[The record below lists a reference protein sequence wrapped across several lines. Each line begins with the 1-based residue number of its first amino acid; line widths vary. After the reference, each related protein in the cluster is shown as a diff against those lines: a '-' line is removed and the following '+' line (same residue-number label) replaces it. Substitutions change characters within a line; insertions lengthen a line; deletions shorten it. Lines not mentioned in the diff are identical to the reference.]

1 MPSEERHTPSAHS
14 RRVLVTSAN
23 ILGAVRERAIHRTDV
38 LVVGAGLSGLY
49 ASLEAAARGARVTLV
64 TKGSLESSNSFM
76 AQGGIAAAVAA
87 DDDPALHHADTIA
100 VGRGLADPAAAEV
113 LVRDGIRRV
122 ADLERLG
129 VAWDRDEA
137 GRPQLAREGG
147 HGRHR
152 IFHADGAATG
162 AAIART
168 LIARVLAEPL
178 VQVLDHTAAIGLLS
192 DGEACAGAW
201 VLGHDELLAVRA
213 RMTLLATGG
222 ACALYSRTT
231 NPAGA
236 TGDGIAVAHRAGA
249 QVRHMEFV
257 QFHPTA
263 VATGSRAFLISE
275 AVRGEG
281 AHLVSGAGER
291 FMPAEHPDA
300 ELAPRDVVTRVIQA
314 RLEAGET
321 SHLSLRHL
329 DARLVRERF
338 PSLVEGCARL
348 GFDLCTDLVPVA
360 PAAHYL
366 MGGIATDLDGATTLA
381 GLHASGESACTGAH
395 GANRLASN
403 SLLEC
408 FVFAHRA
415 VAAGLAAAEPQI
427 ADVPPPARPLVRA
440 RLPELRRRMWAG
452 AGPVRDEP
460 GLGQLL
466 GWLDGEPE
474 SNPVRVAT
482 LIAAAALDRRESRGG
497 HLRRDFPDLDPALE
511 AAMPCAAASSTT

>member
-1 MPSEERHTPSAHS
+1 M
-14 RRVLVTSAN
+14 LD
-23 ILGAVRERAIHRTDV
+23 AVRERAIHRTDV

-49 ASLEAAARGARVTLV
+49 ASLEAAARGARVALV

-87 DDDPALHHADTIA
+87 DDDPALHLADTLT
-100 VGRGLADPAAAEV
+100 VGRGIADPAAVEV
-113 LVRDGIRRV
+113 LVRDGIQRV

-129 VAWDRDEA
+129 VDWDRDEA
-137 GRPQLAREGG
+137 GRPLLAREGG

-152 IFHADGAATG
+152 IFHAGGAATG

-168 LIARVLAEPL
+168 LIARVLAEPR
-178 VQVLDHTAAIGLLS
+178 VRVLDHTAAIGLLS
-192 DGEACAGAW
+192 DGEACEGAW
-201 VLGHDELLAVRA
+201 VLGHDELLSIRA
-213 RMTLLATGG
+213 TMTLLATGG

-231 NPAGA
+231 NPPGA
-236 TGDGIAVAHRAGA
+236 TGDGIALAHRAGA

-281 AHLVSGAGER
+281 AHLVSAAGGR
-291 FMPAEHPDA
+291 FMLSEHVDA

-314 RLEAGET
+314 RLDAGET
-321 SHLSLRHL
+321 SYLSLRHL
-329 DARLVRERF
+329 DPDRVTKSF
-338 PSLVEGCARL
+338 PSLVEGCARI
-348 GFDLCTDLVPVA
+348 GFDLCRDLVPVA

-366 MGGIATDLDGATTLA
+366 MGGIATGLDGATTLA
-381 GLHASGESACTGAH
+381 GLYASGESACTGAH

-415 VAAGLAAAEPQI
+415 VAAGLATAAPGV
-427 ADVPPPARPLVRA
+427 AGTAPPERPLARA

-452 AGPVRDEP
+452 AGPVRDQA
-460 GLGQLL
+460 GLERLI
-466 GWLDGEPE
+466 GWLDAQPE

-482 LIAAAALDRRESRGG
+482 LIATAALDRRESRGG
-497 HLRRDFPDLDPALE
+497 HLRRDHPDLDPALE
-511 AAMPCAAASSTT
+511 AAVPCAAAPSTT